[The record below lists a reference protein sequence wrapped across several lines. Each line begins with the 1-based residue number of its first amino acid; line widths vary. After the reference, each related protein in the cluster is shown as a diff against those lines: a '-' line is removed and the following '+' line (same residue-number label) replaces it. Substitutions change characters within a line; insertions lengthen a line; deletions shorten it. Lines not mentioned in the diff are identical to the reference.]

1 MQRRDAAIRHH
12 DRPLLR
18 QYRRQQR
25 SGARQQILAD
35 DDVVTAAHQSDFQAA
50 RELQGMQ
57 RRLQPVGGFVQRL
70 VAGIDDQV
78 GLGIDGMALVNQAL
92 QHGGGVV
99 GHQQRAMR
107 PPGHPSQQQRQWGPQ
122 PDGQPPVADRG
133 ASRQSMKAPP
143 PVARTTGGPSSR
155 RRITRRST
163 SRKAGSPNCS
173 KILGDAA
180 TGRCLDLVVG
190 IDERQAKA
198 RRELPANGGL
208 PSAHQAHQ
216 HDAGARVGGGSRS
229 LIGIQ

>member
-1 MQRRDAAIRHH
+1 
-12 DRPLLR
+12 
-18 QYRRQQR
+18 
-25 SGARQQILAD
+25 
-35 DDVVTAAHQSDFQAA
+35 
-50 RELQGMQ
+50 MQ

-70 VAGIDDQV
+70 VAGIHDQV

-133 ASRQSMKAPP
+133 ASRRIHEGAP
-143 PVARTTGGPSSR
+143 AGRENHG
-155 RRITRRST
+155 RSLQQAADHPAFDIAEGRFPE
-163 SRKAGSPNCS
+163 SLED
-173 KILGDAA
+173 LGDAA

-198 RRELPANGGL
+198 RRESPANGGL

-229 LIGIQ
+229 LVGIQ